1 MTLSSDQFVAQAL
14 AAIPPPTPQYRKPR
28 LTLGRL
34 AYLFYY
40 APRGALKKGVRH
52 SLRGWWGK
60 QRLARALPGFEL
72 PEPPAPAGTPPLD
85 LHLLIGARY
94 LAEACLVSHSL
105 AWAAQRPVTP
115 HLYDDGTLTAE
126 DCALLRTKLPRARF
140 HLKPEIEERLSAQL
154 PDRRYPCLNRLRPAY
169 PHIRKLTDLH
179 LFPGDWK
186 CVSDADILFF
196 ARPTQL
202 LDLLAAPRACHM
214 VDIAPAYGVPQAA
227 LEALAGRPVHPRVN
241 VGLCHLP
248 SSALDWDF
256 VERCAATLLAD
267 HGFTYYLEQALTA
280 ILLARLEA
288 TPLDA
293 HYVVYPDHAVARRAD
308 RAALHYVDGS
318 RRFYYDFGWRQALAL
333 GRTP

>member
-1 MTLSSDQFVAQAL
+1 MTEPNTLSLRAL
-14 AAIPPPTPQYRKPR
+14 AAIPPPTLQYRKPP

-34 AYLFYY
+34 WYLLYH
-40 APRGALKKGVRH
+40 APRGAQKKGVRAT
-52 SLRGWWGK
+52 LRGWWGK
-60 QRLARALPGFEL
+60 RRLAQAVPHFVL
-72 PEPPAPAGTPPLD
+72 PEPSLQASVEPLA

-105 AWAAQRPVTP
+105 AWASGRPVAP
-115 HLYDDGTLTAE
+115 HFYDDGTLTPE
-126 DCALLRTKLPRARF
+126 DCALLRSKLPRARF
-140 HLKPEIEERLSAQL
+140 FLKPEINARLADALPEERF
-154 PDRRYPCLNRLRPAY
+154 PCLNRLRPAY
-169 PHIRKLTDLH
+169 PHIRKLTDIH

-202 LDLLAAPRACHM
+202 LDLLATPRACHM

-227 LEALAGRPVHPRVN
+227 LEALAGRPVHPKIN

-248 SSALDWDF
+248 TRAIDWDF
-256 VERCAATLLAD
+256 VEHCASTLLAA

-280 ILLARLEA
+280 ILLARLDA
-288 TPLDA
+288 VPLDEN
-293 HYVVYPDHAVARRAD
+293 YVVYPDRATALRAD

-318 RRFYYDFGWRQALAL
+318 RSFYYDFGWRQALAL
-333 GRTP
+333 GHPA